1 MMFRTVIRT
10 RTLWAAALG
19 AALAAGLAASDLDT
33 WQRRADLAPQDP
45 QVQFNLGVV
54 AFKARDFKVAASAL
68 EKATQLKPKDA
79 EAWELYGTVLAAQ
92 KKDDAAAAA
101 LRSALKLDDSRGP
114 AWQQLAALLS
124 AAGGKDAWTE
134 AAQAWGQ
141 AAKLK
146 PADGRLRLNQ
156 GLLLAKLGRTDEAV
170 AALEKASGLDSGE
183 GAWRTLCVLYNKEGK
198 PDKAAPACAKAAEA
212 GAGAESWYNL
222 GYAEQRLGQAQ
233 KARAAFAKALDAEP
247 RHAPSLYAMAFL
259 DFQAGDAEKALA
271 GFKAALKA
279 RDGDYPEAQYNA
291 AVLLS
296 DQGRYEESAGMY
308 RDLLRRHPGD
318 ADAKAALAAAV
329 EAGTAGLL
337 GDGRDAYER
346 GDFDAA
352 RKAWQRAL
360 ALDPSN
366 QEAQRLL
373 KQAHAKSTQAA
384 DAAAA
389 ARQAAHERVAESLKA
404 QDAAVL
410 KKGQAALEA
419 GRLGEAVRL
428 LDFYLK
434 KNPNAEAARLSL
446 TKARAQL
453 RGQVEDRLSD
463 AAADLAGGD
472 RAKAR
477 RSAQDALDLDPQN
490 VRASELL
497 AKAGEAP
504 AKPKVDHEAL
514 RKLYYAGV
522 EQYLQGDL
530 AGAVATWKKVLDQDP
545 DQLDAKRSLA
555 QAELELEALRK
566 RGKA

>member
-1 MMFRTVIRT
+1 
-10 RTLWAAALG
+10 
-19 AALAAGLAASDLDT
+19 
-33 WQRRADLAPQDP
+33 
-45 QVQFNLGVV
+45 
-54 AFKARDFKVAASAL
+54 AFKAQDFGVAAGAL
-68 EKATQLKPKDA
+68 KKATQLKPKDA

-92 KKDDAAAAA
+92 KKGDAAAAA
-101 LRSALKLDDSRGP
+101 LRTAVQLDGSRGQ
-114 AWQQLAALLS
+114 AWQQLALLRS
-124 AAGGKDAWTE
+124 AAGGKDAWAE
-134 AAQAWGQ
+134 AAKAWGQ

-146 PADGRLRLNQ
+146 PEDGRLRLNQ
-156 GLLLAKLGRTDEAV
+156 GLLLAKLGQTDDAV
-170 AALEKASGLDSGE
+170 AALEKASGLDNGG

-198 PDKAAPACAKAAEA
+198 SAKAAEACAKAADG

-233 KARAAFAKALDAEP
+233 KARSAFAKALDAEP

-308 RDLLRRHPGD
+308 RDLLKRHPDD

-360 ALDPSN
+360 ALDPDN

-373 KQAHAKSTQAA
+373 KQAHAKTTQAA

-389 ARQAAHERVAESLKA
+389 ARKAAHARVAERLKA
-404 QDAAVL
+404 QDAVVL
-410 KKGQAALEA
+410 KQGQEALRA

-434 KNPNAEAARLSL
+434 KNPKDEAARLSL

-463 AAADLAGGD
+463 AAAELAGGD
-472 RAKAR
+472 RGQAR
-477 RSAQDALDLDPQN
+477 RSAQEALDLDPQN

-504 AKPKVDHEAL
+504 AKPKVDHDSL

-530 AGAVATWKKVLDQDP
+530 AGAVATWKKVLASDP
-545 DQLDAKRSLA
+545 EQLDAKRSLA

-566 RGKA
+566 RGKG

>member
-1 MMFRTVIRT
+1 MRLKFEHVARP
-10 RTLWAAALG
+10 LSAALII
-19 AALAAGLAASDLDT
+19 AAMAAGLAASDLDT

-45 QVQFNLGVV
+45 QTQFNLGLV
-54 AFKARDFKVAASAL
+54 AFQAKDFGVAAGAL
-68 EKATQLKPKDA
+68 KKATQLKPKDA

-92 KKDDAAAAA
+92 KKPDAAVDA
-101 LRSALKLDDSRGP
+101 LRTAVKLDDQRGQ
-114 AWQQLAALLS
+114 AWQQLAILRS
-124 AAGGKDAWTE
+124 AAGGKDAWAE
-134 AAQAWGQ
+134 AAKAWGQ

-156 GLLLAKLGRTDEAV
+156 GLLLAKLGQAGEAE
-170 AALEKASGLDSGE
+170 AALEKASGLEGGA

-198 PDKAAPACAKAAEA
+198 SAQAADACAKA
-212 GAGAESWYNL
+212 GGGGSGAESWYNL
-222 GYAEQRLGQAQ
+222 GYAQQRLGRPQ
-233 KARAAFAKALDAEP
+233 KAREAFAKALDAEP
-247 RHAPSLYAMAFL
+247 QHAPSLYAMAFL

-308 RDLLRRHPGD
+308 RDLLKRHPAD

-366 QEAQRLL
+366 LEAQRLL
-373 KQAHAKSTQAA
+373 QQAHAKSTHAA

-389 ARQAAHERVAESLKA
+389 ARKAAHERVAERLKA
-404 QDAAVL
+404 QDAQVL
-410 KKGQAALEA
+410 KQGQEALSA
-419 GRLGEAVRL
+419 GRLSEAVRL
-428 LDFYLK
+428 LGFYLK
-434 KNPNAEAARLSL
+434 KNPNAAAAELSL

-463 AAADLAGGD
+463 AAAALAGGD
-472 RAKAR
+472 RSKAR
-477 RSAQDALDLDPQN
+477 QAALAALDLDPQN
-490 VRASELL
+490 VRANQLL
-497 AKAGEAP
+497 AQAGEAP
-504 AKPKVDHEAL
+504 AKPKVGHDQL

-530 AGAVATWKKVLDQDP
+530 AGAVATWKKVLDGDP

-555 QAELELEALRK
+555 QAELELDALRK
-566 RGKA
+566 RGKG

>member
-1 MMFRTVIRT
+1 MMLKTMLSARP
-10 RTLWAAALG
+10 LWAAVLA

-45 QVQFNLGVV
+45 QTQFNLGLV
-54 AFKARDFKVAASAL
+54 AFQAKDYGVAAGAL
-68 EKATQLKPKDA
+68 KKATELKPKDA

-92 KKDDAAAAA
+92 KKAEAAVEA
-101 LRSALKLDDSRGP
+101 LRTAVKLDDQRGQ
-114 AWQQLAALLS
+114 AWQQLALLRS
-124 AAGGKDAWTE
+124 ADGGKDAWAE
-134 AAQAWGQ
+134 AAKAWGQ

-146 PADGRLRLNQ
+146 PSDGRLRLNQ
-156 GLLLAKLGRTDEAV
+156 GLLLAKLGQSVDAET
-170 AALEKASGLDSGE
+170 ALEKASGLDGGS

-198 PDKAAPACAKAAEA
+198 SEKAADACAKAAE
-212 GAGAESWYNL
+212 GGSGAESWYNL
-222 GYAEQRLGQAQ
+222 GYAQQRLGRPQ
-233 KARAAFAKALDAEP
+233 KAREAFAKALEAEP

-259 DFQAGDAEKALA
+259 DFQAGDAGKALA
-271 GFKAALKA
+271 GFKAALQA
-279 RDGDYPEAQYNA
+279 RGGDYPEAQYNA

-308 RDLLRRHPGD
+308 RDLLKRHPGD

-373 KQAHAKSTQAA
+373 QQAHAKSTHAA

-389 ARQAAHERVAESLKA
+389 ARKAAHERVAERLKA
-404 QDAAVL
+404 QE
-410 KKGQAALEA
+410 ALSA
-419 GRLGEAVRL
+419 GRLAEAVRL
-428 LDFYLK
+428 LGFYLK
-434 KNPNAEAARLSL
+434 KNPNAAAAELSL

-463 AAADLAGGD
+463 AAAALAGGD
-472 RAKAR
+472 RSKAR
-477 RSAQDALDLDPQN
+477 QAAQAALDLDPQN
-490 VRASELL
+490 VRAGQLL
-497 AKAGEAP
+497 AQAGEAP
-504 AKPKVDHEAL
+504 AKPKADHDQL

-530 AGAVATWKKVLDQDP
+530 AGAVATWKKVLDGDP
-545 DQLDAKRSLA
+545 EQLDAKRSLA
-555 QAELELEALRK
+555 QAELELDALRK
-566 RGKA
+566 RGKG